1 MVTTSNNN
9 SVEFALNAS
18 RKVQVIITAVFSV
31 FQKREALKPSIL
43 NQKFIKIQNNE
54 KRTILQ
60 VENSIWCDSG
70 NDLPQPVVLLQ

>member
-31 FQKREALKPSIL
+31 FQKCEALKPSIL